1 MNKLLAASLMTCMAA
16 TAHAEQAASPWS
28 GLFGAAANIAAQ
40 KAGLGSNAAVQQAA
54 AAAVNANAGLG
65 NDPAT
70 IQRNLALAL
79 AAQAQASGQAL
90 NPAQQKALSDA
101 LAAGGG
107 TQSLTLA
114 QQQALLKQGMTPQQV
129 QALAQLQGMNAGQLH
144 ALAQA
149 QVNGLTPEQRR
160 QYEAAQ
166 AQAIAQAQ
174 AQLQAQQ
181 AVAGPCQPVAQSK
194 SGGLGGMFGKMAG
207 GMLKSGLIPGV
218 SAETANAAA
227 QLAENAG
234 AMADCVPAN

>member
-40 KAGLGSNAAVQQAA
+40 KAGLGNNAAVQQAA

-101 LAAGGG
+101 LASSGA
-107 TQSLTLA
+107 QSLTLA

-129 QALAQLQGMNAGQLH
+129 QALAQLQSMNGAQLQ

-149 QVNGLTPEQRR
+149 QVNSLTPEQRR

-174 AQLQAQQ
+174 LQAQQ
-181 AVAGPCQPVAQSK
+181 AAAGPCQPVAQSK